1 MRSAITQRNT
11 PQTHLKP
18 RYTKEL
24 PVRACAEHAHAY
36 ACAGRLTLARFARSG
51 APGSLRC
58 PSEAPPQESNQPTQ
72 SRGSLARFARSGA
85 PDSLRCPSDPRS
97 LRSLGGSRF
106 PPMPLRTVPH
116 RFRCFGRRER
126 VRADG
131 AAPTRS
137 LHPSQLHPCSTSS
150 GCRPA
155 GGKPPARLRVLSVL
169 ARFARSQ
176 PAMRLVLR
184 AAVRLRLSVGLL
196 PTGSNALAF
205 RAVCSRATLPQCAN
219 MFLPSPPPCGGRAL
233 RGGPRPAHG
242 LAGLARL
249 MACTRSCGLQPL
261 PSLRSGD
268 SGAMRP
274 RAPLRSARRFAL
286 RQQGLSALAGL
297 SRCGRPNPPQGRQP
311 SPACDIFNLYLRAGY
326 ALAAHVRFAHPLK
339 IQN

>member
-1 MRSAITQRNT
+1 MRYAITQRNT

-36 ACAGRLTLARFARSG
+36 ACAGRQTLARFARSG

-58 PSEAPPQESNQPTQ
+58 PS
-72 SRGSLARFARSGA
+72 
-85 PDSLRCPSDPRS
+85 DPRS
-97 LRSLGGSRF
+97 LRSLGSPPF
-106 PPMPLRTVPH
+106 PPLPLRTVPH
-116 RFRCFGRRER
+116 RFRSFGRWER
-126 VRADG
+126 AQADK
-131 AAPTRS
+131 AALTRS
-137 LHPSQLHPCSTSS
+137 QHPSLLHPCSTSS

-176 PAMRLVLR
+176 SAMRLVLR

-196 PTGSNALAF
+196 ATPSYALAF
-205 RAVCSRATLPQCAN
+205 RALCRRASLPSCAN
-219 MFLPSPPPCGGRAL
+219 MFLPSPAPCGGRAF

-242 LAGLARL
+242 LAGLARIS
-249 MACTRSCGLQPL
+249 AGTRSCGQRPL

-274 RAPLRSARRFAL
+274 RAPLRSARKFAT

-297 SRCGRPNPPQGRQP
+297 SRCSRPNPPQGRQP

-326 ALAAHVRFAHPLK
+326 ALAAHVRYAHPLK

>member
-1 MRSAITQRNT
+1 MRYAITQRNT

-36 ACAGRLTLARFARSG
+36 ACAGRQTLARFARSG
-51 APGSLRC
+51 APG
-58 PSEAPPQESNQPTQ
+58 
-72 SRGSLARFARSGA
+72 
-85 PDSLRCPSDPRS
+85 SLRCPSDPRS

-116 RFRCFGRRER
+116 RFRSFGRRER

-137 LHPSQLHPCSTSS
+137 LHPSLLHPCSTSS

-176 PAMRLVLR
+176 PTLRLVLR

-196 PTGSNALAF
+196 PTGSYALAF
-205 RAVCSRATLPQCAN
+205 RAVCSRASLPQCAN
-219 MFLPSPPPCGGRAL
+219 MFLPSPPPCGGRAF
-233 RGGPRPAHG
+233 RGVPRPAHG
-242 LAGLARL
+242 LSALAR
-249 MACTRSCGLQPL
+249 MNACARSCGLQPL
-261 PSLRSGD
+261 PSLRSGE

-274 RAPLRSARRFAL
+274 RAPLRSARRFATRL
-286 RQQGLSALAGL
+286 RGSSALAGL
-297 SRCGRPNPPQGRQP
+297 LRCSCPSPPQGRQP
-311 SPACDIFNLYLRAGY
+311 SPACDIINLYMRAGS
-326 ALAAHVRFAHPLK
+326 ALAAHVRYAHPLK

>member
-1 MRSAITQRNT
+1 MRYAITQRNT

-36 ACAGRLTLARFARSG
+36 ACAGRQT
-51 APGSLRC
+51 
-58 PSEAPPQESNQPTQ
+58 
-72 SRGSLARFARSGA
+72 LARFARSGA
-85 PDSLRCPSDPRS
+85 PDSLQCSSDPRS
-97 LRSLGGSRF
+97 LRSLGSPPF
-106 PPMPLRTVPH
+106 PPLPLRTVPH
-116 RFRCFGRRER
+116 RLRGFGRWGR
-126 VRADG
+126 VQADK
-131 AAPTRS
+131 AALTRPQHPT
-137 LHPSQLHPCSTSS
+137 PLHPCSTSS

-176 PAMRLVLR
+176 APMRLVLR

-196 PTGSNALAF
+196 ATPSNALAF
-205 RAVCSRATLPQCAN
+205 RAVCSRASLPQCAN
-219 MFLPSPPPCGGRAL
+219 MFGGSPPPCGGRAF

-242 LAGLARL
+242 LAGLARIT
-249 MACTRSCGLQPL
+249 ACARSCGLQPL

-274 RAPLRSARRFAL
+274 RAPLRSARKFAT

-297 SRCGRPNPPQGRQP
+297 SRCSRPNPPQGRQP
-311 SPACDIFNLYLRAGY
+311 SPACDIFNLYLRAGS
-326 ALAAHVRFAHPLK
+326 ALAAHVRYAHQLNM
-339 IQN
+339 QNKC